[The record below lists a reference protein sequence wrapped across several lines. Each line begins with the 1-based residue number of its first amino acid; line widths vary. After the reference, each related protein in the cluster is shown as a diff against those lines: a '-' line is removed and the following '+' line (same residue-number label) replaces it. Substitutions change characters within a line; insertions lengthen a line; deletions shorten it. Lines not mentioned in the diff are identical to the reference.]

1 MEMISSLKP
10 NLWASLADE
19 VPSWVVEKRNKT
31 SVDRTVRWLDECI
44 ALDPVCLFTSA
55 FILSGRKMIL
65 NLCSSKGIQ
74 SGGEDILGAIVGGSS
89 LEERRRCAKEVAKRN
104 VSGLLSFPFLFFSNF
119 TLRRICDCITFPAL
133 IWIHRFI
140 KYSCDGVKKWNVAYV

>member
-104 VSGLLSFPFLFFSNF
+104 VSGLLSFPFLFFRISLCAGFVTALPFLLWFGF
-119 TLRRICDCITFPAL
+119 TDLLNIL
-133 IWIHRFI
+133 
-140 KYSCDGVKKWNVAYV
+140 VME